1 MKFKILICLLLFLC
15 FISCHQKFEH
25 KTVLCIPVYGQS
37 LALGEEATLITDFD
51 SLAFYANGR
60 IVTERM
66 DYEYGYFDNNKLK
79 EFAKRITHYHKR
91 SFELSLYS
99 MAELLADSLKEDT
112 VICIFPGGQGT
123 TTIEGLGKGSLPY
136 QNFINN
142 IMNASESAKKR
153 GWDFWV
159 PAICWMQGES
169 DIEEYSK
176 TNYKRLLKQFQT
188 DINNDIQ
195 SITHQ
200 TKDVKIIC
208 YQTNN
213 ISGGRHFQ
221 HQCYNNIESRVPQNQ
236 LELVLNDSSFY
247 SSSPTYPF
255 DFARERIHIDGISQ
269 KKHGKYVGL
278 AALDILRVKK
288 TKRGVFPI
296 HVTTNR
302 NEISIEFHVTVPP
315 LTIDTTYIIPIAHYG
330 FSVITPDNRD
340 IINSVKIKKNNILIS
355 CSENPDKCRLKYAI
369 NGERM
374 KSGRHQGPRGNLRDS
389 QGDTE
394 TIIIKGKTYPLHN
407 WCWQFDY
414 YIHRDSSS
422 YINH

>member
-1 MKFKILICLLLFLC
+1 MKVKILISLFLFLC
-15 FISCHQKFEH
+15 LISCHQRFEH
-25 KTVLCIPVYGQS
+25 KTVICIPVYGQS

-51 SLAFYANGR
+51 SLALYANGR

-66 DYEYGYFDNNKLK
+66 DHKYGYFDNNKLK
-79 EFAKRITHYHKR
+79 EFAKRVTQYHKR
-91 SFELSLYS
+91 SFELSVYS
-99 MAELLADSLKEDT
+99 MAKVLADSLKEDT
-112 VICIFPGGQGT
+112 IICIFPAGQGT
-123 TTIEGLGKGSLPY
+123 TTIDGLGKGSLPY
-136 QNFINN
+136 QNFIDK
-142 IMNASESAKKR
+142 IMNAFESAKKR

-169 DIEEYSK
+169 DIEEYPN

-195 SITHQ
+195 NITHQ

-213 ISGGRHFQ
+213 ISGGRHFLR
-221 HQCYNNIESRVPQNQ
+221 QCYNSNESKVPQSQ
-236 LELVLNDSSFY
+236 LELVLNDPLFY
-247 SSSPTYPF
+247 PSSPTYPF
-255 DFARERIHIDGISQ
+255 DFARDRIHIDGVSQ

-278 AALDILRVKK
+278 TALDILRGKNS
-288 TKRGVFPI
+288 KRGVFPI
-296 HVTTNR
+296 HISTNR
-302 NEISIEFHVTVPP
+302 NEILIEFYVTVPP
-315 LTIDTTYIIPIAHYG
+315 LTIDTTYITPTDNYG

-340 IINSVKIKKNNILIS
+340 IINSVKIKNNSILIS
-355 CSENPDKCRLKYAI
+355 CSETPIKCKLKYAF

-374 KSGRHQGPRGNLRDS
+374 KSGRHLGPRGNLRDS

-414 YIHRDSSS
+414 YIFQDSSS
-422 YINH
+422 CIIH